1 MTSRRDTSIEPEAE
15 AELDP
20 EPEPDRDGGAEEAA
34 AFIAETLLNLT
45 MICHRHRL
53 DTLGY
58 LLNMAHMEAD
68 GLTRARRK
76 SGSS

>member
-1 MTSRRDTSIEPEAE
+1 MTSRRDTSTKPEAE
-15 AELDP
+15 AELEP
-20 EPEPDRDGGAEEAA
+20 EPEPDRDGGPKEAA

-45 MICHRHRL
+45 SICHRHRF

-68 GLTRARRK
+68 GLVRAAPK
-76 SGSS
+76 SRS